1 MEGRECCARTLGADV
16 VRSRGAP
23 ANPKSFPADLDYL
36 QAPLPVQEHV
46 KAVTDTPGTS
56 GGQLSPRPGVSRG
69 RHTSRERCACR
80 PLRGEDGSEQRFQE
94 ED

>member
-1 MEGRECCARTLGADV
+1 M
-16 VRSRGAP
+16 
-23 ANPKSFPADLDYL
+23 
-36 QAPLPVQEHV
+36 

-80 PLRGEDGSEQRFQE
+80 PLRGEDGSDQRFQE